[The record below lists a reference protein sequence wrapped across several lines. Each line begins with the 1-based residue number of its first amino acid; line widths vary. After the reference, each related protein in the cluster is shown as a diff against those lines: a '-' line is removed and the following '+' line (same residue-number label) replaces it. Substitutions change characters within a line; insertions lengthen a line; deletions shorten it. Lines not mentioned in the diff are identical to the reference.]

1 MSKGKYAHEM
11 TVGEQYAPLAF
22 SVTPSMNEQYLY
34 SIQDYH
40 PRYWAGENG
49 EPALV
54 HPVLLLQMS
63 PRTRSPSWNLAP
75 GMGSI
80 LGQETTEFAGVGR
93 IGEEFRIEWTVLD
106 IYEKRDRP
114 YHNTETKIFGGDGQ
128 LIMRRQLHSTFFMR
142 DAKAAKEDS

>member
-1 MSKGKYAHEM
+1 MSEEKFAHEM
-11 TVGEQYAPLAF
+11 RVGDQYAPLTF
-22 SVTPSMNEQYLY
+22 RVSPSMNEQYLF
-34 SIQDYH
+34 SIQDYD
-40 PRYWAGENG
+40 PRYWASEKD

-80 LGQETTEFAGVGR
+80 LGRETTEFTGTGR

-106 IYEKRDRP
+106 IYEKRGRP
-114 YHNTETKIFGGDGQ
+114 YHNTETKIFGGDGR
-128 LIMRRQLHSTFFMR
+128 LIMRRELHSTFFLR
-142 DAKAAKEDS
+142 DDNARKGGS